1 MFDKLKSFMA
11 DLAGTPEPREFGPDD
26 YRLAAASLFVHL
38 AGADGVIDAAE
49 CQRLREIIA
58 QNFELDAQATT
69 RLIRSAEASD
79 KEAVDFYHFTNTLK
93 RALDQDGRQ
102 KIIEMMWEIAF
113 ADGAVQEL
121 EENIVA
127 RIAELLGVSPH
138 DRVRLRHVAA
148 AERAREP
155 AFAGPW
161 SRRLAE
167 GKG

>member
-1 MFDKLKSFMA
+1 MA
-11 DLAGTPEPREFGPDD
+11 DLATQPAQREFCADD

-49 CQRLREIIA
+49 NQRLREIIA
-58 QNFELDAQATT
+58 RNFELDAQATT
-69 RLIRSAEASD
+69 HLIRSAEASD
-79 KEAVDFYHFTNTLK
+79 KEAVDFYHFTNTLT
-93 RALDQDGRQ
+93 RALDENGRQ

-113 ADGAVQEL
+113 ADGAVHEL

-138 DRVRLRHVAA
+138 DRVRLRHLAA
-148 AERAREP
+148 AERAQEP
-155 AFAGPW
+155 ALAGPW

-167 GKG
+167 SKG